1 MPSTGALI
9 LNLFAALWAALAL
22 HSLGAP
28 AWQMAA
34 PAVVS
39 AILTAWAFSRPQPV
53 YSPDMRKRI
62 SRTVLWSSAIEGVLI
77 FAAVNALH
85 ATGRDDLT
93 IPAIA
98 AIVAAH
104 FYPMA
109 IGIKVPLYA
118 LTATA
123 MLALSAATAF
133 LLPAGPDRDA
143 VTGAGCALILWL
155 TSMAIAAARRK
166 AAIA

>member
-1 MPSTGALI
+1 
-9 LNLFAALWAALAL
+9 
-22 HSLGAP
+22 
-28 AWQMAA
+28 
-34 PAVVS
+34 
-39 AILTAWAFSRPQPV
+39 
-53 YSPDMRKRI
+53 MRQRI

-93 IPAIA
+93 IPAIS
-98 AIVAAH
+98 AIVGAH

-123 MLALSAATAF
+123 MLALSGAAAF
-133 LLPAGPDRDA
+133 CLTAGPDRDA

-155 TSMAIAAARRK
+155 TSMAITARRRREAV
-166 AAIA
+166 AA